1 MAKTTSRS
9 RTRTSLNLALAA
21 AFVAAGCGG
30 GGSSGAGPTGA
41 SLAFT
46 VNWEQ
51 RSTSGGLGQIATS
64 SAAEPLAFDTPIPNS
79 VNAIRFV
86 MRPESGPACCV
97 AVVRGSEAF
106 EQRRIILANVAP
118 GLGSLEVHGFPTD
131 FAPSGG
137 VGTTCPTREDTGTP
151 CSGQRTLPSF
161 GSDEIPVD
169 VIPGETTVVD
179 VDVHSLPFLLNLD
192 PDDGETA
199 DANPPEISFTVVDAN
214 HDIDPESLDV
224 HIQRLAT
231 GVDAEI
237 LDVEDCRDDDAEL
250 SDCSEGGALDVAGL
264 HVTAV
269 SPQVLPTGVA
279 DLTIRATNDAPT
291 PRDMESETTFVIPA
305 AGTTTTSTLE
315 TSTTTSTI
323 ESTTTTLGF
332 PVDFCV
338 RFVVTNAVDLVG
350 ISYNAS
356 YGATGGEFNGTG
368 DQVECFTLLET
379 NPNSTLATFNDNEN
393 TSVLSTAIV
402 SAETFSGPIPVAECF
417 FRQVPPLDLGAF
429 SIQVT
434 EATAPDLSPAS
445 ATVVIEETQCPL

>member
-1 MAKTTSRS
+1 MVKTPSRSRS
-9 RTRTSLNLALAA
+9 RTCLPLALAA

-30 GGSSGAGPTGA
+30 GGDSGAGPTGA

-51 RSTSGGLGQIATS
+51 RSSSGGLGEIAAS
-64 SAAEPLAFDTPIPNS
+64 SAAEPLAFDTPIPNA

-97 AVVRGSEAF
+97 AVLRGSEAF
-106 EQRRIILANVAP
+106 EERRIQLANVSP
-118 GLGSLEVHGFPTD
+118 GLGSLEVHGYPTD

-137 VGTTCPTREDTGTP
+137 VATTCPTRENAGTP

-199 DANPPEISFTVVDAN
+199 DANPPEIRFSVVDAN
-214 HDIDPESLDV
+214 HDIDREELEVEID
-224 HIQRLAT
+224 RLAT
-231 GVDAEI
+231 SIDAEI
-237 LDVEDCRDDDAEL
+237 VDLEDCRDDDAEL
-250 SDCSEGGALDVAGL
+250 PDCSDGGALDVAGL

-269 SPQVLPTGVA
+269 SPQVLPAGLA
-279 DLTIRATNDAPT
+279 DLAIRATNTAPT
-291 PRDMESETTFVIPA
+291 PRDMVSETTFVIPDGA
-305 AGTTTTSTLE
+305 TTTTTFE

-323 ESTTTTLGF
+323 ESTTTTLGI

-350 ISYNAS
+350 ISYEAS
-356 YGATGGEFNGTG
+356 YGASGGEFDGTG
-368 DQVECFTLLET
+368 DDVECFTLLET
-379 NPNSTLATFNDNEN
+379 NPNSTLASFNDNEG
-393 TSVLSTAIV
+393 TSVLSTAII
-402 SAETFSGPIPVAECF
+402 SAETFSGPIPVAQCF
-417 FRQVPPLDLGAF
+417 FRQVPPLDLGGIT
-429 SIQVT
+429 IQVT